1 MSNISMGNSVK
12 FNPVKSNRPVNRDFL
27 IRLETTS
34 SNCSFSSSLS
44 TSSKMLTLI
53 EVVFFQEL
61 CRCRRR
67 RRRRR
72 RSLATR
78 CVCTEYCLLLCV
90 VIIVAVVRIPWMLL
104 PVLIIIALKVTEEG
118 QRRALFFY
126 LPNACLSVCLS
137 VCLLSFIFRKQKP
150 ENVDPKEKP
159 REEKKKKKQRE
170 DGGGGAQTTKQQ
182 TK

>member
-1 MSNISMGNSVK
+1 
-12 FNPVKSNRPVNRDFL
+12 
-27 IRLETTS
+27 
-34 SNCSFSSSLS
+34 
-44 TSSKMLTLI
+44 MLTLI

-61 CRCRRR
+61 CRCRR

-104 PVLIIIALKVTEEG
+104 PILIIIALKVTEEG
-118 QRRALFFY
+118 QRRALF
-126 LPNACLSVCLS
+126 LSAKCLSVCLPFF
-137 VCLLSFIFRKQKP
+137 LLSFIFRKQKP